1 MININYFVIL
11 LLTFLSICISP
22 VYAVQN
28 AQIEYTVPI
37 DYSHINEQVLNS
49 EAEKFFNEYLKT
61 TNSEEKHSLL
71 DKMLSDYSILSNIN
85 KDNPLYFI
93 RLGIIYDKMGKDRY
107 AKSNFCRGANLVPDY
122 PYAFY
127 SYGNFFF
134 DRAEYKKALR
144 EYMRAYNCGYSSHY
158 YNLYQIAVIYEKFG
172 DYSNAILYYRMAL
185 KHKYSQELVE
195 KINLLNELLSAD
207 SLYNQNR
214 GGIK

>member
-61 TNSEEKHSLL
+61 TNSEEKHFLL

-144 EYMRAYNCGYSSHY
+144 EYKIGRAH
-158 YNLYQIAVIYEKFG
+158 V
-172 DYSNAILYYRMAL
+172 
-185 KHKYSQELVE
+185 
-195 KINLLNELLSAD
+195 
-207 SLYNQNR
+207 
-214 GGIK
+214 

>member
-1 MININYFVIL
+1 MIKISYFVIL
-11 LLTFLSICISP
+11 FLTFLSVCVNP
-22 VYAVQN
+22 VFAVQN

-37 DYSHINEQVLNS
+37 DYSFINENSLNN
-49 EAEKFFNEYLKT
+49 EAEKLFKEYLNTSNQETK
-61 TNSEEKHSLL
+61 KVLL

-107 AKSNFCRGANLVPDY
+107 AKSNFCRGANLIPNY

-134 DRAEYKKALR
+134 DRAEYRKALK

-172 DYSNAILYYRMAL
+172 DYSKAILYYRMAL
-185 KHKYSQELVE
+185 KQKYSQELVE
-195 KINLLNELLSAD
+195 KINLLNELLSSN